1 MVYNDMWSNFCV
13 SYALSLVL
21 PSNRLPY
28 PPALETGSINPD
40 DTFYCDGYEF
50 ITDTRINC
58 DNVNGHGMET
68 VREAI
73 QNSCNDALMQIGYRL
88 GVEKFCKYQR
98 LFNFG
103 SRTGIDLPNENIGS
117 LYTTEN
123 MHEGGTGHQYSW
135 SGFYQYDDPGDCRFQ
150 CGSQRWLLLISPIW

>member
-1 MVYNDMWSNFCV
+1 MRPVPID
-13 SYALSLVL
+13 
-21 PSNRLPY
+21 
-28 PPALETGSINPD
+28 PD

-98 LFNFG
+98 
-103 SRTGIDLPNENIGS
+103 P
-117 LYTTEN
+117 
-123 MHEGGTGHQYSW
+123 
-135 SGFYQYDDPGDCRFQ
+135 FQ
-150 CGSQRWLLLISPIW
+150 LWKPDRHRSSQ

>member
-1 MVYNDMWSNFCV
+1 ML
-13 SYALSLVL
+13 SYAFEPGSTFKPVTV
-21 PSNRLPY
+21 S
-28 PPALETGSINPD
+28 AAIETGSIEPD

-73 QNSCNDALMQIGYRL
+73 QNSCNDALMQIGYQL

-98 LFNFG
+98 LLTLEAVPASIFPM
-103 SRTGIDLPNENIGS
+103 R
-117 LYTTEN
+117 
-123 MHEGGTGHQYSW
+123 
-135 SGFYQYDDPGDCRFQ
+135 
-150 CGSQRWLLLISPIW
+150 ISEVFTAQKICMR